1 MTDVQT
7 QPDATTDCHGRRVRK
22 RAARPADATGT
33 IVQIT
38 GPVVDVEFPA
48 DSCRRSTTRSR

>member
-7 QPDATTDCHGRRVRK
+7 QADATPIVADVV
-22 RAARPADATGT
+22 AANGNKAGGATGT

-38 GPVVDVEFPA
+38 GPVVDVQFPP
-48 DSCRRSTTRSR
+48 DNCRRSTTRSR